1 VLRSQDQRRALWA
14 LGAAGVAVWAAAS
27 VSTATS
33 AHVDLRGVWVGA
45 SVAITLGF
53 LGVGLFAWARRPD
66 NRIGLLMV
74 AVAYAWIASDFA
86 LSDSA
91 LLFTFGSAFGL
102 LFIAVTAHLLLAFP
116 TGRLQSRGDRLV
128 VAAAYVTT
136 GVVYVAAWLFVAPER
151 FDCPE
156 CPANLFLI
164 ADEKEVA
171 QAFELATNVALAV
184 IALAILASLGKRW
197 ARATPVER
205 RALAAVLF
213 AGVALMAVLFA
224 ASTIVPLTGADGT
237 LASVVAAAAFVP
249 FGLVPYV
256 FLGSLA
262 RTRMV
267 RAGALGE
274 LVTGL
279 GRAPGRGELRDAL
292 ARAMGDP
299 SLELAYWLPDSRR
312 YVDAAGKPV
321 ELPTADARRAVSEV
335 RLEDRRVAALVHD
348 SSLDDPE
355 LVLGFGT
362 AAALALENERLDA
375 ELRSKMEE
383 LRASHARMI
392 EAGLAERRRLERDLH
407 DGAQQRLV
415 SLALDLRMAE
425 RRLATD
431 PAGARQI
438 LAAAGGELEAALGEL
453 RELARGIHPAVLSDR
468 GLDAA
473 LEALAHRAPVPVELE
488 AEIGDRLPEAVE
500 LAAYFVVT
508 EGLTNVAKYAQ
519 ASQATVRATRQDGRI
534 VVEVADDGVGGADP
548 AAGSGLSGLAD
559 RVVALDGRLEVRS
572 ERGCGTVL
580 RAVIPY

>member
-1 VLRSQDQRRALWA
+1 MVRFQDHQRALWA
-14 LGAAGVAVWAAAS
+14 LGAAGVAAWAAAS

-33 AHVDLRGVWVGA
+33 THVDLRGLWVGA

-53 LGVGLFAWARRPD
+53 LGAGLFAWARRPD
-66 NRIGLLMV
+66 NRVGPLMV
-74 AVAYAWIASDFA
+74 AVAYAWVASDFA

-91 LLFTFGSAFGL
+91 LLFTVGQTLAM

-116 TGRLQSRGDRLV
+116 AGRLQSRGDRLA
-128 VAAAYVTT
+128 VAAAYFATCVL
-136 GVVYVAAWLFVAPER
+136 YVAAWVFASPER
-151 FDCPE
+151 FDCAE
-156 CPANLFLI
+156 CPSNLFLI
-164 ADEKEVA
+164 ADDKELA
-171 QAFELATNVALAV
+171 EAFELATNVVLGAV
-184 IALAILASLGKRW
+184 ALAILASLARRW

-205 RALAAVLF
+205 RELAAVLF

-237 LASVVAAAAFVP
+237 LATVLAAAAFVP

-262 RTRMV
+262 RTRLI
-267 RAGALGE
+267 RAGAFGE

-279 GRAPGRGELRDAL
+279 GKAPGRGELRDAL

-299 SLELAYWLPDSRR
+299 SLEVAYWLPGPEK

-321 ELPTADARRAVSEV
+321 ELPAANPRRAVSEV
-335 RLEDRRVAALVHD
+335 RLEDRRVAALMHD

-355 LVLGFGT
+355 LVLGIGT

-425 RRLATD
+425 RRLETD

-438 LAAAGGELEAALGEL
+438 LLAAGTELEAALGEL

-473 LEALAHRAPVPVELE
+473 LEALAHRASLPVELE
-488 AEIGDRLPEAVE
+488 AEIGERLPEAVE

-519 ASQATVRATRQDGRI
+519 ASQATVRALRRDGRVI
-534 VVEVADDGVGGADP
+534 IEVADDGVGGADP

-559 RVVALDGRLEVRS
+559 RIVALDGRLEVRS
-572 ERGCGTVL
+572 ERGSGTVL
-580 RAVIPY
+580 RAEIPY